1 MNIKGLFVTNK
12 RNTIIALTILAVWEV
27 TAYALD
33 TAVSSVEPSEP
44 EKTVTNNKFD
54 RAFKEHFGD
63 SSSKPAKSIKK
74 REGIPSPFFYSPST
88 GEERVALY
96 EYPDIFFSN
105 KEEAI
110 GKVKGLIDDTIGAE
124 VRRVHEEKRAHEE
137 YLIRKEREME
147 EEQQR
152 ERQELEERGK
162 KWAGMSKEDIIAQA
176 TSAATKAEVEQP
188 KDETPSMPTIP
199 SSLVSNVNQASTQ
212 STDNSQ
218 CEPCSEGCTEGFI
231 CDDEEDTNGYD
242 NTWVWDAGS
251 SSIAEKFNI
260 PVTKAEGVI
269 PFWKELP
276 PNEPANKVI
285 KTSNG
290 KYSLMVKGDSKV
302 WTHQPGKGT
311 PYDFTCHRQ
320 QATLIADNRVVEFSP
335 ICAFY
340 YGPLNP

>member
-1 MNIKGLFVTNK
+1 MAIKDLFVTNK
-12 RNTIIALTILAVWEV
+12 RNTIIALIILVVWEV

-33 TAVSSVEPSEP
+33 TTVSSVEPSEP
-44 EKTVTNNKFD
+44 EKTVVDEKIN

-63 SSSKPAKSIKK
+63 SSSKSTKSIKK
-74 REGIPSPFFYSPST
+74 REGIPSPLFYSPTT
-88 GEERVALY
+88 GEESVALY
-96 EYPDIFFSN
+96 DNPDFLFSN

-110 GKVKGLIDDTIGAE
+110 KQAREKALGKMEADKQREAE
-124 VRRVHEEKRAHEE
+124 EVQRRIKEEEE
-137 YLIRKEREME
+137 NMRRYEE
-147 EEQQR
+147 EEQRQYQEMKR
-152 ERQELEERGK
+152 KDKERHDKHL
-162 KWAGMSKEDIIAQA
+162 
-176 TSAATKAEVEQP
+176 TEVEAKKAAEKQTVAKTEEP
-188 KDETPSMPTIP
+188 EEISSTSTVP
-199 SSLVSNVNQASTQ
+199 SSLVSNVNQVSSQ

-218 CEPCSEGCTEGFI
+218 CEPCSPGCEEGFI

-242 NTWVWDAGS
+242 NTWVWDAEPS
-251 SSIAEKFNI
+251 RIAEKFNI
-260 PVTKAEGVI
+260 PATKAEGVI

-276 PNEPANKVI
+276 PNEPVNKVI

-311 PYDFTCHRQ
+311 PYDFTCNRQ
-320 QATLIADNRVVEFSP
+320 QATLLADNRQVEFSP

>member
-12 RNTIIALTILAVWEV
+12 RNTIIALTILVVWEV

-33 TAVSSVEPSEP
+33 TVVSSVEPSEP
-44 EKTVTNNKFD
+44 EKTVVDEKINK
-54 RAFKEHFGD
+54 AFKEHFGD
-63 SSSKPAKSIKK
+63 SSSNPAKSIKK

-88 GEERVALY
+88 GEERIALY
-96 EYPDIFFSN
+96 EDPDLLFSN
-105 KEEAI
+105 KEEAVRKAKEI
-110 GKVKGLIDDTIGAE
+110 VSNSID
-124 VRRVHEEKRAHEE
+124 EEKRAKEE
-137 YLIRKEREME
+137 ERQQFEEIERLDKEEEEQDRLIWERKKKEREE
-147 EEQQR
+147 FEKKR
-152 ERQELEERGK
+152 AQESRIPRPEPIK
-162 KWAGMSKEDIIAQA
+162 
-176 TSAATKAEVEQP
+176 VEQP

-199 SSLVSNVNQASTQ
+199 SSLVSDINQVSTQ
-212 STDNSQ
+212 SADNSQ

-290 KYSLMVKGDSKV
+290 KYSLMVKGNSKV

-320 QATLIADNRVVEFSP
+320 QATLLADNKVVEFSP